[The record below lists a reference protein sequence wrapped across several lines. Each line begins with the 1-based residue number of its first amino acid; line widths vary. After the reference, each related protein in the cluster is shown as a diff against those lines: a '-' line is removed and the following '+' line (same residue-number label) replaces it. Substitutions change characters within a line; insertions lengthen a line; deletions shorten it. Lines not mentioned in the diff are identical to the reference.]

1 VVVVVERQQ
10 ATVSLVVQ
18 AVVRLVVVIAL
29 SVMVV
34 PQRLL

>member
-18 AVVRLVVVIAL
+18 VVVRLVVEIAAHAL
-29 SVMVV
+29 VAL
-34 PQRLL
+34 PLQL